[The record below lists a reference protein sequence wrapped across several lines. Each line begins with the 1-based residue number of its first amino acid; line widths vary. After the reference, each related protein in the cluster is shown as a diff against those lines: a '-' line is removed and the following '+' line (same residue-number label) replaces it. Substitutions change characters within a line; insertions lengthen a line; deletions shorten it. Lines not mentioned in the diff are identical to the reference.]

1 MAFTGEIETCS
12 NVAAWGEHSSGVPE
26 IIAKSLTLPDN
37 PLPTLPQTPSSHLK
51 NFSSPFHP
59 RIPSILGSPSCPS
72 LDSPKGSLTCPSLHP
87 APLPALPHRG
97 CSLLTDSSSWVL
109 CRSSSIFRNSGRQKP
124 TAISS
129 FSSRLIPYS

>member
-12 NVAAWGEHSSGVPE
+12 NMAAWGEHPSGVPE
-26 IIAKSLTLPDN
+26 IRAKLFTLSHN
-37 PLPTLPQTPSSHLK
+37 PLPTPPQTPSSHLK
-51 NFSSPFHP
+51 HFSPFHP
-59 RIPSILGSPSCPS
+59 RIPSILSSPGCPS
-72 LDSPKGSLTCPSLHP
+72 LNSPKGSLTCPSLHP
-87 APLPALPHRG
+87 APLPSLPHRG

>member
-12 NVAAWGEHSSGVPE
+12 DMTAWGENPSGVPK
-26 IIAKSLTLPDN
+26 IRAKSFTLSDN
-37 PLPTLPQTPSSHLK
+37 LLPTPPQTPSSHLK
-51 NFSSPFHP
+51 DFFPFQP
-59 RIPSILGSPSCPS
+59 RIPSILGFPSCPR
-72 LDSPKGSLTCPSLHP
+72 LDSPQGSLTCPSLHP

-109 CRSSSIFRNSGRQKP
+109 CRSSSIFLNSGRQKP

>member
-12 NVAAWGEHSSGVPE
+12 NMATWGEHPSRVPK
-26 IIAKSLTLPDN
+26 IRAKSFTLSDN
-37 PLPTLPQTPSSHLK
+37 FLPTLPQTLSSQLK
-51 NFSSPFHP
+51 DCFPFYP
-59 RIPSILGSPSCPS
+59 RIPSILGSPSCTS
-72 LDSPKGSLTCPSLHP
+72 LDSPQGSLICPSLHP